1 MKDNSVIQGDGE
13 RAPRH
18 GDTPGVGMALP
29 DARPDDDGRLG
40 GSGGPGSPPGRGAGR
55 QAGRTGR
62 SRGRQLRWV
71 LPLALLAV
79 AFLAYSLP
87 PYLALDPSR
96 TRLPL
101 HEGFGLHYPLLAAHI
116 FFGSVALLTGC
127 LQVWPWLRQNH
138 PRVHR
143 WSGRLYCWAGVFP
156 AGVAVLVISPLSSTG
171 FVSQVGNTMLALLW
185 LPITVTAYR
194 KARQRR
200 FGEHR
205 RWMLRSFALT
215 LSIVINRLWVAVF
228 LIALSP
234 QLTTTFGGD
243 QTALI
248 NAAAGASVWMSW
260 VVNLLV
266 VEWWLERRPAR
277 RPARAAAARAT
288 ATP

>member
-1 MKDNSVIQGDGE
+1 M
-13 RAPRH
+13 
-18 GDTPGVGMALP
+18 
-29 DARPDDDGRLG
+29 
-40 GSGGPGSPPGRGAGR
+40 
-55 QAGRTGR
+55 
-62 SRGRQLRWV
+62 WV
-71 LPLALLAV
+71 VPLVLLAV

-87 PYLALDPSR
+87 PYLSLDPGQ

-101 HEGFGLHYPLLAAHI
+101 RDGFPLHYPLLAAHI

-143 WSGRLYCWAGVFP
+143 WSGRLYCFLGVFP

-185 LPITVTAYR
+185 LPITAVAYR

-200 FGEHR
+200 LAEHR

-215 LSIVINRLWVAVF
+215 LSIVINRLWVVVF
-228 LIALSP
+228 LVVLYP
-234 QLTTTFGGD
+234 QVETTFGGD
-243 QTALI
+243 GDAMIT
-248 NAAAGASVWMSW
+248 AAAGAAVWSSW

-266 VEWWLERRPAR
+266 VEWWLERDRTRRRAR
-277 RPARAAAARAT
+277 AEPARAT
-288 ATP
+288 QGG